1 MFAHILMP
9 TDGTDHSERA
19 IKRGIEL
26 AKLCGAK
33 VTGIH
38 VMPDYRLLISAE
50 GAFDPGLHGKMDTVD
65 TEARLRAERFLAA
78 LQSAAVAA
86 DVPCETVIASNSQP
100 FDAIIN
106 TANERGCDLIVMTS
120 RYRKGLAALLMGSE
134 TSRVL
139 HRASIPVL
147 IFRALMSADH
157 PDKPLSKKNI

>member
-1 MFAHILMP
+1 MFKHILMP
-9 TDGTDHSERA
+9 TDGSDHSETA

-26 AKLCGAK
+26 AKLCGAR

-38 VMPDYRLLISAE
+38 VLPDYRLAISDD
-50 GAFDPGLHGKMDTVD
+50 GSFDPSLHGKMDA
-65 TEARLRAERFLAA
+65 EARNRAESFLAA
-78 LQSAAVAA
+78 VKSAATAEGVEC
-86 DVPCETVIASNSQP
+86 DTVMATNSQP

-120 RYRKGLAALLMGSE
+120 RYRKGLAALIMGSE
-134 TSRVL
+134 ASRVL

-157 PDKPLSKKNI
+157 PDKTPPKRKA

>member
-38 VMPDYRLLISAE
+38 VMPAYRLAISDE
-50 GAFDPGLHGKMDTVD
+50 GSFDPGLHGKMDA
-65 TEARLRAERFLAA
+65 EARARAESFLASV
-78 LQSAAVAA
+78 QSAAVAA

-120 RYRKGLAALLMGSE
+120 RIARGSP
-134 TSRVL
+134 
-139 HRASIPVL
+139 HC
-147 IFRALMSADH
+147 
-157 PDKPLSKKNI
+157 

>member
-1 MFAHILMP
+1 MFTHILMP
-9 TDGTDHSERA
+9 TDGTDHSA
-19 IKRGIEL
+19 SSITRGIDL

-38 VMPDYRLLISAE
+38 VMPDYRLAISDE
-50 GAFDPGLHGKMDTVD
+50 GSFDPGLHGKMDA
-65 TEARLRAERFLAA
+65 EARARAESFLA
-78 LQSAAVAA
+78 SVSNAAAA
-86 DVPCETVIASNSQP
+86 GVPCETVMATNSQP

-134 TSRVL
+134 ASRVL

-157 PDKPLSKKNI
+157 PDKTSPKKKV

>member
-1 MFAHILMP
+1 MFTHILMP
-9 TDGTDHSERA
+9 TDGTDHSARS
-19 IKRGIEL
+19 ITRGIEL

-38 VMPDYRLLISAE
+38 VMPDYRLAISDE
-50 GAFDPGLHGKMDTVD
+50 GSFDPGLHGKMDA
-65 TEARLRAERFLAA
+65 EARTRAESFLA
-78 LQSAAVAA
+78 SVSNAAAA
-86 DVPCETVIASNSQP
+86 AGVPCETVMATNSQP

-134 TSRVL
+134 ASRVL

-157 PDKPLSKKNI
+157 PDKTSPKPKV

>member
-9 TDGTDHSERA
+9 TDDTDHSERA
-19 IKRGIEL
+19 IRRGIEL

-38 VMPDYRLLISAE
+38 VMPDDQLLISAE
-50 GAFDPGLHGKMDTVD
+50 GAFDPGLHGKMDT
-65 TEARLRAERFLAA
+65 EARLRAESFLASV
-78 LQSAAVAA
+78 QSAAVAA
-86 DVPCETVIASNSQP
+86 DVPCETFIATNSQP

>member
-38 VMPDYRLLISAE
+38 VMPDYQLLISAE
-50 GAFDPGLHGKMDTVD
+50 GAFDPGLHGKMDT
-65 TEARLRAERFLAA
+65 EARLRAESFLASV
-78 LQSAAVAA
+78 QSAAVAA
-86 DVPCETVIASNSQP
+86 AVPCETVIATNSQP

-106 TANERGCDLIVMTS
+106 RKPKGPFLYRRGGFV
-120 RYRKGLAALLMGSE
+120 K
-134 TSRVL
+134 
-139 HRASIPVL
+139 H
-147 IFRALMSADH
+147 
-157 PDKPLSKKNI
+157 

>member
-38 VMPDYRLLISAE
+38 VMQDDRRLIYAE

-65 TEARLRAERFLAA
+65 TEARARAERFLASV
-78 LQSAAVAA
+78 QTAAVAA

-147 IFRALMSADH
+147 LFRALISADH